1 MNASTLLA
9 ALALGLALVAA
20 PVSAQH
26 MKTVKGIVV
35 NIGIVKALAAE
46 HVDAQHGVHE
56 GAHDSGVEHVIVSLA
71 EEKGGARIAD
81 AEVSIELKDPKGSLQ
96 RKPMMA
102 MTTAGFPDYSEVL
115 YFGWSGRYTLRVSI
129 LRKGMAKP
137 VRAVFTL
144 NRVL

>member
-1 MNASTLLA
+1 MKAPTLLA
-9 ALALGLALVAA
+9 ALALGLALAAA

-46 HVDAQHGVHE
+46 HVDAQHGVHK
-56 GAHDSGVEHVIVSLA
+56 GAHDSGVEHVIVALA
-71 EEKGGARIAD
+71 EEKSGARIAD
-81 AEVSIELKDPKGSLQ
+81 AEVSIELEDPKGRLQ

-102 MTTAGFPDYSEVL
+102 MVTAGYPDYSEVL

-129 LRKGMAKP
+129 LRKGMVKP
-137 VRAVFTL
+137 VQAVFAL
-144 NRVL
+144 SRVL

>member
-1 MNASTLLA
+1 MNVSILLA
-9 ALALGLALVAA
+9 ASALGLALAAA
-20 PVSAQH
+20 PASAQH
-26 MKTVKGIVV
+26 MKTVNGIVV

-71 EEKGGARIAD
+71 EKKGGARIAD
-81 AEVSIELKDPKGSLQ
+81 AQVFIELEDPKGRLQ

-102 MTTAGFPDYSEVL
+102 MTTAGFPDYSEVF

-129 LRKGMAKP
+129 LRKGMDSPAQ
-137 VRAVFTL
+137 AAFTL
-144 NRVL
+144 RRSL